1 MQPSQ
6 TATQSPSMDHIG
18 GLDMTL
24 KQLLS
29 SNDQELIA
37 GDARAL
43 IGYVE
48 HWAENYTRGFDAK
61 SEISSNEM
69 EMLKKT
75 REQLALILNERQT
88 LEDEGGQPA
97 TKEQASRMQHVAS
110 AICYIDQILP
120 NPDSVLHR
128 HQPPR
133 KRA

>member
-1 MQPSQ
+1 MQSS
-6 TATQSPSMDHIG
+6 ATTTQCPSMDNVSE
-18 GLDMTL
+18 LDTTL

-29 SNDQELIA
+29 PSDHELIA

-48 HWAENYTRGFDAK
+48 GWAEAYTRGIDAK
-61 SEISSNEM
+61 AEISANEL

-75 REQLALILNERQT
+75 RDQLALILSERLT

-97 TKEQASRMQHVAS
+97 NKEQAARMERVAT
-110 AICYIDQILP
+110 AICHIDQILP
-120 NPDSVLHR
+120 KEEPAM
-128 HQPPR
+128 QAQAPQR